1 MDTGQNKNENKD
13 IQGNDI
19 KEDAYVD
26 CTGVYCPVPLFETR
40 KKINELK
47 DGQILKMVA
56 DDPTSEV
63 DLKAWS
69 RTTGNEILEIIKEG
83 SKLTYYIKKTPKK

>member
-1 MDTGQNKNENKD
+1 MDENIKINSSINEL
-13 IQGNDI
+13 
-19 KEDAYVD
+19 KEDTFVD
-26 CTGVYCPVPLFETR
+26 CTGLYCPVPLYEAR

-47 DGQILKMVA
+47 DGQVLKLIA

-69 RTTGNEILEIIKEG
+69 RTTGNEILSLKKEG
-83 SKLTYYIKKTPKK
+83 NKLTYYIKKTLKK

>member
-1 MDTGQNKNENKD
+1 MEDKLKEDPNSNE
-13 IQGNDI
+13 I
-19 KEDAYVD
+19 KEDAFVD
-26 CTGVYCPVPLFETR
+26 CTGLYCPVPLYETR

-47 DGQILKMVA
+47 DGQILKLVA

-69 RTTGNEILEIIKEG
+69 RTTGNEILSLIKEHD
-83 SKLTYYIKKTPKK
+83 KLTYYIRKTPKK

>member
-1 MDTGQNKNENKD
+1 MEENPKITPDTGE
-13 IQGNDI
+13 I
-19 KEDAYVD
+19 KEDVSID
-26 CTGVYCPVPLFETR
+26 CTGFYCPVPIYETR

-47 DGQILKMVA
+47 DGQILKLIV

-69 RTTGNEILEIIKEG
+69 RTTGNEILSLTKDKD
-83 SKLTYYIKKTPKK
+83 KLIYYIKKTPKK